1 MDGCWQQQGEGF
13 LIMPSLHSVC
23 QESPTQFPWFVMM
36 FKLEEKSHAVNLLYN
51 QGQVI
56 LAASWI
62 AMISIKANGL
72 TLTLV
77 LEHQCLKQSLLQ
89 SYNMASR

>member
-1 MDGCWQQQGEGF
+1 
-13 LIMPSLHSVC
+13 
-23 QESPTQFPWFVMM
+23 MM
-36 FKLEEKSHAVNLLYN
+36 FKWEERSRAVNLLYN

-62 AMISIKANGL
+62 AMISIKVNGL

-77 LEHQCLKQSLLQ
+77 LEHQCLNQSLLQ
-89 SYNMASR
+89 NGQPFTSNLLNGWCGDGPGH

>member
-23 QESPTQFPWFVMM
+23 QESPICPWFVMM

-89 SYNMASR
+89 SYNTASR